1 MKLLDPTTLSEW
13 LPPHSLQW
21 YEQLGKH
28 EGKYQYS
35 WNSTYTNPNGE
46 SIFDEE
52 VARVIKNKKVLDVGC
67 GHGDFTIQCAKYAK
81 EIVGLDVTENFIK
94 VGTEHNRPNV
104 SFVVGNSK
112 NGLPFGAEEFDC
124 AYDRKG
130 PTSVYPHLK
139 RVVKKGGEIL
149 GLHPGDELGKELPIL
164 FPNLFKATQGTPNL
178 DNIQQRFEMSHF
190 AQTDVEVV
198 NSIEY
203 LHNPEDVIKYRCFG
217 QHPLIYETL
226 LKENLLEIT
235 RIFEQHAVSEGLP
248 VTFSRYIVRA
258 IV

>member
-1 MKLLDPTTLSEW
+1 MEI
-13 LPPHSLQW
+13 
-21 YEQLGKH
+21 
-28 EGKYQYS
+28 
-35 WNSTYTNPNGE
+35 TYATPNGE

-52 VARVIKNKKVLDVGC
+52 VTRAIRDKKVLDVGC
-67 GHGDFTIQCAKYAK
+67 GHGEFTIQCAKYAR
-81 EIVGLDVTENFIK
+81 EIVGFDVTENFINTG
-94 VGTEHNRPNV
+94 VENNQSNV

-112 NGLPFGAEEFDC
+112 HGLPFAENEFDC

-139 RVVKKGGEIL
+139 KVVKKGGSIL

-164 FPNLFKATQGTPNL
+164 FPNLFTATEGTPNL
-178 DNIQQRFEMSHF
+178 DNIHKRLSCFSER
-190 AQTDVEVV
+190 DIEVV

-203 LHNPEDVIKYRCFG
+203 LHSPEDVIKYRCFG
-217 QHPLIYETL
+217 QHPKIYETIV
-226 LKENLLEIT
+226 KENLVEIS

-248 VTFSRYIVRA
+248 ITFSRYIVRA